1 MQTIDTRRGRG
12 LLFAAVM
19 VLMFFGSIEILL
31 RFVGVDRPPSPRLV
45 ARAIDIDISFPFMRP
60 DRELFWSPIPG
71 FRGEFLGETV
81 TINSMGLRGAEV
93 TVPKPKA
100 RRRIL
105 CFGDSITFG
114 YGVSDYETYAF
125 HLGQALNSA
134 RIEVVNSGVTGYS
147 SYQVLHLLRRI
158 GRTLEGDVALFLIGW
173 NDANQRPVDDM
184 AYARRVQLAMAV
196 EPLSDYWYLYRL
208 IKSFHLR
215 SFEHEWEEAQSL
227 VPRATTSEYRKNME
241 AIVTACRSWGIVPVF
256 IELPRRKQEGE
267 AAFQFAYADIL
278 KDVAARMNVPII
290 DPGELGLETAL
301 PSNDRYFIDTLHF
314 SPEGHTYLAERLARQ
329 LAEFGVL

>member
-45 ARAIDIDISFPFMRP
+45 VRAIDIDISFPFMRP

-125 HLGQALNSA
+125 HLGQALKSA
-134 RIEVVNSGVTGYS
+134 HIEVVNAGVTGYS

-158 GRTLEGDVALFLIGW
+158 GWTLEGDVALFLIGW
-173 NDANQRPVDDM
+173 NDAVQRPVDDK
-184 AYARRVQLAMAV
+184 AYARRIKLAMAV

-208 IKSFHLR
+208 IKSFRLR
-215 SFEHEWEEAQSL
+215 SFENEWEEAESL
-227 VPRATTSEYRKNME
+227 RPRATTSEYRENME
-241 AIVTACRSWGIVPVF
+241 TIVTACRSWDIVPVF
-256 IELPRRKQEGE
+256 IEMPRRKQEDE
-267 AAFQFAYADIL
+267 ALFQFAYADIL
-278 KDVAARMNVPII
+278 TDVAVRMNVPIM
-290 DPGELGLETAL
+290 DSGDLGLKTTM

-314 SPEGHTYLAERLARQ
+314 SPEGHAYLAERLLLQ
-329 LAEFGVL
+329 LVEFGVL